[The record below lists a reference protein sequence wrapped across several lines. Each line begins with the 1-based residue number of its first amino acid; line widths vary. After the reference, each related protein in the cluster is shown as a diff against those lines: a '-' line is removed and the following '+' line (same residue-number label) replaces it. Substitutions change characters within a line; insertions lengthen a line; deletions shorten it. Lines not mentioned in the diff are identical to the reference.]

1 MKNTSKLILSLMMAS
16 TILTAC
22 NKPQQNAEEAKP
34 AANQTE
40 EANKTEDTKNTVE
53 TKDSNDTKDNQVK
66 DEQNTTDNSDIK
78 SLKSL
83 SDVKVSVNDA
93 LKTFKEKYPNAEI
106 FKIAFDEKDYKWT
119 HIVKANNDG
128 KEIEV
133 YIDANSG
140 EIVKD
145 DIDEDH
151 ISDSQTFNLED
162 AKLTPEEA
170 VKKAFEKINDENAI
184 LDGYELDY
192 EDGKLQYEVELRL
205 NDEDYNVKIDASSGD
220 ILEFDK

>member
-40 EANKTEDTKNTVE
+40 EANKTEDTKSTVE